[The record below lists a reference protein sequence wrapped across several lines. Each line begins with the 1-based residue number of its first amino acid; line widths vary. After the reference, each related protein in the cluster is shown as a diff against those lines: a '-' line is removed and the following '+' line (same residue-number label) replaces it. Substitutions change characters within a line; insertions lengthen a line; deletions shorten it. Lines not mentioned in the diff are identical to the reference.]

1 MSKTKSLKE
10 QIAKEVA
17 EIKTDN
23 KKHFGTKM
31 PSDGN
36 LEKEQTEQEL
46 VYSQLTMGSLA
57 SMIWGVKNKNK
68 DQDIK
73 TLLGKGNTIYDLVDS
88 IQFGVS
94 ANLVL
99 MQNQNKFID
108 DVQKD
113 IKNFFGNKDESSFS
127 KQIEKIIASQDEG
140 FKSLNTAINNIKLC
154 DNIETNKQSNKKSNS
169 LNDSIN
175 KILIDI
181 SAADTIK
188 QILNDF
194 DKLKSFDIFEND
206 NVKEVQNLL
215 NRLDKL
221 GGATI
226 IEHSNIKKIEK
237 LLSKLDKLSKEN
249 IYLVID
255 TNLDE
260 QIENLKKLKIDIDI
274 YNPKC
279 LDELK
284 ASIDELKNEKIE
296 LFNIASIDKVDQLL
310 KSIDSLKGSKTT
322 GNVVDTL
329 KSLFD
334 SIKKIKTDDLKADQT
349 QIQSIV
355 DLFKDDGNIKKLLD
369 AIEKRGEQL
378 TGDKIKIL
386 NDAFNIIN
394 IASNLLM
401 EGHDAKI
408 NQKLFKY
415 LNIILTDD
423 QYIKGLI
430 EHLNDLNTE
439 INDNV
444 LDNLR
449 TVDDF
454 ISAVSNLGNLGFIQL
469 VKSKIA
475 IMAINKFLVKDIKS
489 LIETVSTFKTVNK
502 DTSESFKVLNNL
514 FDSIIKLGDVTISN
528 KRKMAKNIMFIEKFL
543 VEDIKTLIEKSIPSL
558 DANQN
563 KGFDVLEKT
572 KGIIDSL
579 ISIGDIDK
587 KKIRL
592 ASSKI
597 DILKDFITDDITE
610 FFKSITTSLGSK
622 EDLIAIIDLT
632 ELVKEIFNNI
642 NDINESI
649 PSVMSLVKSNIKVTL
664 LTIEFAFIEEIFNT
678 LTRLSKILKDED
690 KQFLSNRF
698 DGTLESINDINKVL
712 GSINTTQG
720 IKDILALDDELAYM
734 YWCTDFIK
742 EIAESYDK
750 VLTFDE
756 FKNTIQNIKSAVDS
770 IDISKEDY
778 TKLDS
783 LAALLNV
790 MYALGQYAS
799 DSTTFDINKFNDAT
813 EAIVSGAVPF
823 ILSFTQDSE
832 LDQNLK
838 SLMIVNDETLDKFE
852 QIIEL
857 ITKFDQLSKIAVL
870 SKVSNIGLEGISNE
884 AEYIKVIIGK
894 FADIDAEEIKKAESS
909 LNLFKKLV
917 IMSAA
922 ILIVGALAMKLI
934 SLTDLIA
941 FAATLS
947 IFLFA
952 VTGVFK
958 IISKSIQSSM
968 DGAKDAALLIA
979 ASGFVMLLGGYI
991 MEFIDFGNL
1000 VLFTVSLS
1008 IFLFAIA
1015 GIFKLF
1021 SKGFEN
1027 ALDGAKDAMIIVA
1040 TSALIMLL
1048 GSKLV
1053 RPEDFISSLL
1063 FAVELGAFLAAIGLA
1078 FKAWEGFDSKSIMA
1092 SAKDLCLIIGIS
1104 ALALILGGLT
1114 SKYVGITDLI
1124 LFTVELGVLI
1134 FGTVNILK
1142 AASKETSSALDSAK
1156 DIALLI
1162 GVSGLVLILA
1172 GVLANQIKFGW
1183 LLLFEL
1189 ELATLIGG
1197 VLLIYSIISKKFKL
1211 DKYMQIGWE
1220 LSLLVAA
1227 SGLILI
1233 LAGVLV
1239 KYIDLGSLFLFT
1251 IILGAF
1257 IAAILFTYA
1266 FASKKFKSAFK
1277 GATEMIALI
1286 GASTLILML
1295 GAIAVEKWIDIP
1307 SLIIFTVTL
1316 AGFIF
1321 AITFTYKLFGKQIE
1335 KSIIPAIA
1343 LALLTV
1349 ISGLVLIMG
1358 GKYLLDNPGLTEA
1371 IINFGILLIGYV
1383 ALMGGVCY
1391 LLGKFMSKIMMG
1403 IAVMALL
1410 LIVTAL
1416 STLVIDTIAT
1426 VASKEGFLINI
1437 LKGVGAIAG
1446 VITAIGAIAFAAG
1459 ALVMGPHALLFF
1471 AGAGVIGTIATIA
1484 LLAAQAVKGIAQAMI
1499 AMKSVEK
1506 FDAGI
1511 MINNIKGFIEIVET
1525 MKPIADSFKTIMK
1538 TSIAIATMSSALS
1551 SVATTLKN
1559 WSDLKIPVYE
1569 GTKVVGYK
1577 ALVDSDFTTA
1587 ADHIKQVVTTLGQA
1601 IIDVYNE
1608 APEGMF
1614 DPQGWH
1620 GLGKSKFALVVQSLK
1635 VMGPALSSIADGVKD
1650 WADLKIPVY
1659 NGTKVVGY
1667 KTITDT
1673 DFETAANN
1681 IKQVIITL
1689 GGAIIDTYNE
1699 AENKGKEGMFDPQGW
1714 HGLGKSKFALVVQSL
1729 KVMGPM
1735 LSSIADGVKDWSD
1748 LKIPVYKGTEVVG
1761 YKTLSDTDFK
1771 KAGDNIKDV
1780 IVTLGKAVLET
1791 YNAAPEGMFDPQGW
1805 HGLGK
1810 SKFALVVQSFKTMG
1824 PMLSSIANAV
1834 KEWVDLKIPIYEG
1847 TKVVGYMTLENDAFN
1862 TAAEHIKQV
1871 LKCVGEALVEVVEKN
1886 PEIFGS
1892 DMFTN
1897 GPAIIAANAM
1907 KIMAET
1913 LNLSASAVAAY
1924 ASGKFPIFDKDGKYV
1939 KDLEIDLTNEKVFTT
1954 AAENIKKVLVCIGNA
1969 LKDTVEGSDIFN
1981 DGIFSDAPAI
1991 KAAEAIKGMSEALNN
2006 SVDAITKISELNLED
2021 LHAALDPSCP
2031 TKDNIYHRLNDLLG
2045 FTVDIYR
2052 LFVSEDSSMATTGK
2066 VSHWWRSDTTEK
2078 LSFAEYLDEH
2088 NRDVKEA
2095 NDALGTFTNMISSI
2109 LDSYSKIGKTINN
2122 NQDNLK
2128 VFAGGENSQVYKYL
2142 NDSMISVSAII
2153 RLLINEDRLD
2163 LFDKIDDKE
2172 DDILKGVKSTINIC
2186 NTLLSGVL
2194 NMKKIFDEISSFN
2207 ILQMIPM
2214 ITSFNK
2220 CVNALSKIGTEE
2232 SNNIKISLPVVDAE
2246 ILSSQIYKY
2255 ASALELIIKI
2265 NERAKAAGE
2274 EGFNVLRDG
2283 ILKIYSVTSSI
2294 ENLTPFKNHTDDLSN
2309 YIKTIN
2315 SIDLTRLNSLNNFVS
2330 AMNQLSSRLGSLDN
2344 LTDAIANRLSMV
2356 LHELVDQLMKA
2367 DQSIKNAHQL
2377 QEKRKKLIDEATR
2390 KVEQLMGKT
2399 MKVEIYQTA
2408 PPDLN
2413 QKTDTKDQSTA
2424 SGKVNG
2430 NEITNNDATEYDENT
2445 NKVND
2450 YNSEPNAEEKRADMS
2465 GNNQKALTRSEFENL
2480 MKTKYIK
2487 EIAKAV
2493 RK

>member
-1 MSKTKSLKE
+1 MADTKSLRA
-10 QIAKEVA
+10 QIAKDVA
-17 EIKTDN
+17 EIKNDN

-46 VYSQLTMGSLA
+46 TYSQMIMGSLA

-68 DQDIK
+68 DQEIK
-73 TLLGKGNTIYDLVDS
+73 SLLGKGNTIYDLVDS
-88 IQFGVS
+88 IKNDVNS
-94 ANLVL
+94 NLILVK
-99 MQNQNKFID
+99 NQNKFINK
-108 DVQKD
+108 VKTS
-113 IKNFFGNKDESSFS
+113 IENFFGNKAESSFS
-127 KQIEKIIASQDEG
+127 KQIEKLIASQNAG
-140 FKSLNTAINNIKLC
+140 FDLLVNGIIEIISSIDNIK
-154 DNIETNKQSNKKSNS
+154 INKESNKKSNS
-169 LNDSIN
+169 LKDSTN
-175 KILIDI
+175 EILINI
-181 SAADTIK
+181 STADTIK
-188 QILNDF
+188 KILDDF

-206 NVKEVQNLL
+206 NVKEVQDLL
-215 NRLDKL
+215 NRLDNL
-221 GGATI
+221 GGAAI
-226 IEHSNIKKIEK
+226 IENSNIEKIEE
-237 LLSKLDKLSKEN
+237 LLNKLDTLSKEN
-249 IYLVID
+249 IYLIIN

-260 QIENLKKLKIDIDI
+260 QIKNLKQVKIDI
-274 YNPKC
+274 YNPNC

-284 ASIDELKNEKIE
+284 ASINELKNEKIE
-296 LFNIASIDKVDQLL
+296 LFNIDSINKVDELL

-329 KSLFD
+329 KSLFE
-334 SIKKIKTDDLKADQT
+334 SIKKIKTDDLKADKT

-355 DLFKDDGNIKKLLD
+355 DLFNDDGDIKKLLD

-394 IASNLLM
+394 IASKLLM
-401 EGHDAKI
+401 EDHDVKI
-408 NQKLFKY
+408 NKKLFKD
-415 LNIILTDD
+415 LNIILTDE

-430 EHLNDLNTE
+430 EHLNGLNVE
-439 INDNV
+439 LNNNV

-454 ISAVSNLGNLGFIQL
+454 ISAVSSLGNLGFIKL

-514 FDSIIKLGDVTISN
+514 FDSITKLGDITISN

-543 VEDIKTLIEKSIPSL
+543 AEDIKTLIEKSIPNL
-558 DANQN
+558 DADQN
-563 KGFDVLEKT
+563 KGFAALEKT

-587 KKIRL
+587 KKINL

-597 DILKDFITDDITE
+597 DILKNFITEDIKE
-610 FFKSITTSLGSK
+610 LFKSITTGLGSK
-622 EDLIAIIDLT
+622 DKLNAIIDLT
-632 ELVKEIFNNI
+632 ELTKEIFDNI

-649 PSVMSLVKSNIKVTL
+649 PSVMSLVKSNVKITL

-678 LTRLSKILKDED
+678 LTRLSKILKNKD

-698 DGTLESINDINKVL
+698 DGTLDSIIEINGILASV
-712 GSINTTQG
+712 NTKQA
-720 IKDILALDDELAYM
+720 IKDILALDDELAHM
-734 YWCTDFIK
+734 YWCTNFIK

-750 VLTFDE
+750 VLKFNE
-756 FKNTIQNIKSAVDS
+756 FKKTIQNIKSAIDS

-778 TKLDS
+778 KKLDS
-783 LAALLNV
+783 LAALLDV
-790 MYALGQYAS
+790 MYALGKYTS
-799 DSTTFDINKFNDAT
+799 DSTTFDANKFNEAT

-823 ILSFTQDSE
+823 ILSFIKDSE
-832 LDQNLK
+832 LDKNLK
-838 SLMIVNDETLDKFE
+838 SLMTVNDKTLDKFE

-857 ITKFDQLSKIAVL
+857 IKKFDQLSKIAVL
-870 SKVSNIGLEGISNE
+870 SKVSNIGLEGISKE

-894 FADIDAEEIKKAESS
+894 FADIDAKEIKKAESS

-934 SLTDLIA
+934 SLKDLIA
-941 FAATLS
+941 FAVTLS

-1008 IFLFAIA
+1008 IFLFAIT

-1027 ALDGAKDAMIIVA
+1027 ALDGAQDAMIIVA

-1063 FAVELGAFLAAIGLA
+1063 FAVELGIFLAAIGLA
-1078 FKAWEGFDSKSIMA
+1078 FKVWKGFDSKSIMA
-1092 SAKDLCLIIGIS
+1092 SAEDLCLIIGIS
-1104 ALALILGGLT
+1104 AIALILGGLA
-1114 SKYVGITDLI
+1114 SKYVGIADLL
-1124 LFTVELGVLI
+1124 LFTLELTVLI
-1134 FGTVNILK
+1134 GGTIGIFM
-1142 AASKETSSALDSAK
+1142 AASKFTPGALDSAK

-1189 ELATLIGG
+1189 ELAVLIGG
-1197 VLLIYSIISKKFKL
+1197 VLALYAVVSMIPTE
-1211 DKYMQIGWE
+1211 KYIKIGWE

-1251 IILGAF
+1251 VILGAF

-1277 GATEMIALI
+1277 GATEMAILI
-1286 GASTLILML
+1286 GASALILIL
-1295 GAIAVEKWIDIP
+1295 GSIAVKEWIDIP

-1335 KSIIPAIA
+1335 KSIMPAIA
-1343 LALLTV
+1343 LSLLTA

-1358 GKYLLDNPGLTEA
+1358 GKYLLDNPGLSTA
-1371 IINFGILLIGYV
+1371 ILEFGILLIGYV

-1391 LLGKFMSKIMMG
+1391 LLGKFMPKIMMG
-1403 IAVMALL
+1403 IAAMTLL
-1410 LIVTAL
+1410 LIVTAI
-1416 STLVIDTIAT
+1416 STLVIDKIST
-1426 VASKEGFLINI
+1426 VVSQEGFLKNI
-1437 LKGVGAIAG
+1437 LKGVIAIAG
-1446 VITAIGAIAFAAG
+1446 VITAIGGIAFAAG
-1459 ALVMGPHALLFF
+1459 ALVMGPQALLFI
-1471 AGAGVIGTIATIA
+1471 AGAAAIGTIVTIA
-1484 LLAAQAVKGIAQAMI
+1484 LLAAQAVKGIVQAMI

-1635 VMGPALSSIADGVKD
+1635 IMGPTLSSIADGVKD
-1650 WADLKIPVY
+1650 WSDLKIPVY

-1667 KTITDT
+1667 KTITNT
-1673 DFETAANN
+1673 DFEAAANN

-1689 GGAIIDTYNE
+1689 GGAVIDTYNE

-1810 SKFALVVQSFKTMG
+1810 SKFALVAQSFKTMG

-1847 TKVVGYMTLENDAFN
+1847 TKVVGYMTLENDSFN

-1886 PEIFGS
+1886 PKIFGD
-1892 DMFTN
+1892 DMFTD
-1897 GPAIIAANAM
+1897 GPAIVAANAM
-1907 KIMAET
+1907 KIMSET
-1913 LNLSASAVAAY
+1913 LNLSAFAVAAY
-1924 ASGKFPIFDKDGKYV
+1924 ASGKFPIFDKDGKFV
-1939 KDLEIDLTNEKVFTT
+1939 KNLEVNLKDPNVFKT

-1969 LKDTVEGSDIFN
+1969 LKETVEDSDIFN
-1981 DGIFSDAPAI
+1981 DGIFGDAPAI

-2006 SVDAITKISELNLED
+2006 SVYAITKISELNLED

-2088 NRDVKEA
+2088 NGDVKEA

-2109 LDSYSKIGKTINN
+2109 LDSYSEIGKTIND
-2122 NQDNLK
+2122 NQNNLK

-2142 NDSMISVSAII
+2142 NDSMTSVSAII
-2153 RLLINEDRLD
+2153 GLLINEDRLD

-2172 DDILKGVKSTINIC
+2172 DDILKGVKSTVNIC

-2232 SNNIKISLPVVDAE
+2232 SNSIKISLPVVDAE

-2367 DQSIKNAHQL
+2367 DQSIKNAHVL
-2377 QEKRKKLIDEATR
+2377 QEKRKKLIEEATR
-2390 KVEQLMGKT
+2390 KVEQLMGQT
-2399 MKVEIYQTA
+2399 MKVEIYQAA

-2413 QKTDTKDQSTA
+2413 QKTDTEDQSTP

-2430 NEITNNDATEYDENT
+2430 NEITNNNATEYDENT